1 MGRSIDLSFQQI
13 ADLPKNGHLSG
24 YQSYNYLYNL
34 YINHH
39 SSTIYIPYI
48 YIPYISL
55 IRYLC
60 EAMSRG
66 PPLRCKGLEP
76 DGSDEVWS
84 ADVIPK
90 NLDEE
95 VDEGVGG

>member
-1 MGRSIDLSFQQI
+1 M
-13 ADLPKNGHLSG
+13 A
-24 YQSYNYLYNL
+24 
-34 YINHH
+34 INHIIIY
-39 SSTIYIPYI
+39 TIYTLIIIHLPYTFHIYI

>member
-90 NLDEE
+90 DLDEE